1 MHQISY
7 IILSNLFCRS
17 NREGNELLRTG
28 TPHSYQRFHVGLD
41 QAHCMFFLRPFLL
54 PRVIFFCSSEGLP
67 HDSAGSFREVLCLP
81 RIAARRHAGSLL
93 GYFSTIVLLDDV
105 FRFLTSRQ
113 CQGLVPRPWVDDS
126 GLVSHR
132 RASGSRPGAPEA
144 LDGVRQVGGVLSG
157 FLGCRRGPP
166 LHLRKQGAGVG
177 LVELLHRVCGSG
189 LLCRA
194 SGDASSLRRGAGV
207 CLTVWGRKISDITQ
221 TWRIT

>member
-28 TPHSYQRFHVGLD
+28 TPHPYQRFHVGYD
-41 QAHCMFFLRPFLL
+41 QAHCMFFLRPFL
-54 PRVIFFCSSEGLP
+54 PRVIFLLLLGGISSWLGRQL
-67 HDSAGSFREVLCLP
+67 REVLCLP

-113 CQGLVPRPWVDDS
+113 CQGLVPRPRVDDS

-144 LDGVRQVGGVLSG
+144 LDGVRQVGGDLSG

-166 LHLRKQGAGVG
+166 LHLRK
-177 LVELLHRVCGSG
+177 
-189 LLCRA
+189 
-194 SGDASSLRRGAGV
+194 
-207 CLTVWGRKISDITQ
+207 
-221 TWRIT
+221 

>member
-1 MHQISY
+1 MSFWGQGRRIHIKDFTLDTIRRTACSSFGHFFS
-7 IILSNLFCRS
+7 LVLFS
-17 NREGNELLRTG
+17 
-28 TPHSYQRFHVGLD
+28 
-41 QAHCMFFLRPFLL
+41 
-54 PRVIFFCSSEGLP
+54 FCSSEGLP

-81 RIAARRHAGSLL
+81 RIAARRHAGPLL

-113 CQGLVPRPWVDDS
+113 CQGLVPRPRVDDS

-157 FLGCRRGPP
+157 FLGCRGGPP

-194 SGDASSLRRGAGV
+194 SDDASSLRRGAGV
-207 CLTVWGRKISDITQ
+207 CLTVWGRKISDITK
-221 TWRIT
+221 TWRII